1 VTCLPGLTCRC
12 DARPPHLAAIACAAR
27 FDGPMR
33 AIVHAFKYAGH
44 QTLAVPL
51 AARLADHPHLR
62 LDTIDL
68 VVPVPLHPWR
78 RLTRGFNQAERI
90 ARHLGP
96 PVTHALERRRWTT
109 SQAGLH
115 ADSRGRNVRDAFTI
129 AGRLTAAERRSL
141 RGRLSG
147 ARVLLVDD
155 VVTTGATLSVCA
167 RVLRDSGAREVR
179 AATIARTP

>member
-1 VTCLPGLTCRC
+1 M
-12 DARPPHLAAIACAAR
+12 ACAAR

-44 QTLAVPL
+44 QTLAAPL
-51 AARLADHPHLR
+51 AERLADHPHLH
-62 LDTIDL
+62 LHTVDL

-90 ARHLGP
+90 ARHLGL
-96 PVTHALERRRWTT
+96 PVVHALARRRWTS

-115 ADSRGRNVRDAFTI
+115 ADARARNVRDAFMI
-129 AGRLTAAERRSL
+129 AARPTERGRRAL
-141 RGRLSG
+141 RGQLSK

-155 VVTTGATLSVCA
+155 VVTTGATLSACA
-167 RVLRDSGAREVR
+167 RILREAGASEVR
-179 AATIARTP
+179 AGTIARTL